1 MQKPRYG
8 RVVWRVWFGAFCM
21 FVFNEYFRKET
32 LKSTIRRQARKRK
45 KGFKVNLG
53 TSAKAQHKGCTTF
66 SKKEKRRICMDEEKR
81 STLGRNQGGKFL
93 RRGLSLKPSRA
104 ASENPRDSVHSRE
117 QKKPPAKSQ
126 KSWTLTV
133 SPTRAIP
140 KRVISSPPPGMF
152 CHSDSTRGRAL
163 RSHVSL
169 DPSFFQ
175 CQLAKP
181 SSRGNH
187 ETSAAGVFSSGR
199 QQPSPCGNPA
209 ALLRWPLPVGP
220 AYGSSSL
227 GSRAWCPRSSCQVQP
242 PCCSAPGDP
251 GLAGAPVPSA

>member
-1 MQKPRYG
+1 
-8 RVVWRVWFGAFCM
+8 M
-21 FVFNEYFRKET
+21 FAAWSF
-32 LKSTIRRQARKRK
+32 SQA
-45 KGFKVNLG
+45 
-53 TSAKAQHKGCTTF
+53 QP
-66 SKKEKRRICMDEEKR
+66 
-81 STLGRNQGGKFL
+81 
-93 RRGLSLKPSRA
+93 RGLR
-104 ASENPRDSVHSRE
+104 
-117 QKKPPAKSQ
+117 KSQ
-126 KSWTLTV
+126 GFCPLPGAKEAPSEEPEVLDTV
-133 SPTRAIP
+133 CTSPTRAIP

-187 ETSAAGVFSSGR
+187 ETSAAGVFSSGL